1 MLRFYVQHGYTFVL
15 KLNRIDIRTI
25 HHKHL
30 IFYELSFK
38 TNRYL
43 QNIRGKIL
51 NSYVGKTAR
60 LMDQYFK
67 QIVGLFCRHP
77 DDKKYRQT
85 HDY

>member
-1 MLRFYVQHGYTFVL
+1 MSFPL
-15 KLNRIDIRTI
+15 KRTTDTYKI
-25 HHKHL
+25 V
-30 IFYELSFK
+30 
-38 TNRYL
+38 
-43 QNIRGKIL
+43 RGKIL